1 MKITFAN
8 KRRYF
13 EIIFSEHTCKRFKI
27 TYSFESNETND
38 MERFKQAVNN
48 LKIFPEKDS
57 ISIVEAATI
66 MLSVCYGAAIVVMPY
81 SIKQLGVAVF
91 CLFLLIVVLLILYCS
106 LAVLAS
112 KKYYVIFIHI
122 YLNKLLEENPGK
134 FSLLFEIRAMSQ

>member
-1 MKITFAN
+1 
-8 KRRYF
+8 
-13 EIIFSEHTCKRFKI
+13 
-27 TYSFESNETND
+27 

-66 MLSVCYGAAIVVMPY
+66 MLSVCYGGAIVVMPY

-106 LAVLAS
+106 LAVLA
-112 KKYYVIFIHI
+112 
-122 YLNKLLEENPGK
+122 
-134 FSLLFEIRAMSQ
+134 